1 MSLVCSR
8 EEVLAVADKLGVDAE
23 AVSVLVSSEVDFQLR
38 RVVQDACKFMRHSK
52 RLKMTSRDVDSALRL
67 RGLST
72 LHGYG
77 SADPVKFTYHRQNQ
91 GQTLFFM
98 KEREIDLAE
107 LAAKK
112 DGLPPV
118 PLKPTYAVHW
128 LAVEGIQPAI
138 RENPSSLVDQNET
151 EDPAATVKDP
161 AIVAGKR
168 GLDGSTAS
176 GGAYVPQKRYKTVKH
191 QLSKEL
197 QIYLQKVV
205 TTVRESAVNPGA
217 AENVYAN
224 LAVDPGLQPM
234 LRYLTKFISDE
245 VNRDL
250 RNLGLLYAVMRLARC
265 LLVNPNL
272 NTELYLHQLMP
283 PILTCLVSKRLCES
297 PFDDHWSLRDLA
309 ASLVKLVCLQ
319 YSEQYSDLQPRIT
332 MTLCA
337 ALKEKKKPMTTQ
349 YGTII
354 GLCTLGPLT
363 VHSYLLPRM
372 EQLLRRFTKATTS
385 SNVAKRQEAVKC
397 LGALHRAFGG
407 YLTSTNVDLIDQ
419 NKNTVQHVTETLG
432 ESVVYWMPDVVV
444 TNTFL

>member
-1 MSLVCSR
+1 M
-8 EEVLAVADKLGVDAE
+8 ADKLGIDAE
-23 AVSVLVSSEVDFQLR
+23 AVSVLVSSQVDFHLR
-38 RVVQDACKFMRHSK
+38 RVVQDASKFMRHSK
-52 RLKMTSRDVDSALRL
+52 RLKLTSRDVDNALRL
-67 RGLST
+67 RGFST

-77 SADPVKFTYHRQNQ
+77 SADPLKFSYHRQSQ

-98 KEREIDLAE
+98 KEREIDLVE
-107 LAAKK
+107 LAAKR

-118 PLKPTYAVHW
+118 PLKPSYAVHW
-128 LAVEGIQPAI
+128 LAIEGTQPAI
-138 RENPSSLVDQNET
+138 RENPFALADPVASSSA
-151 EDPAATVKDP
+151 PAA
-161 AIVAGKR
+161 VAAGASALGKKR
-168 GLDGSTAS
+168 ELE
-176 GGAYVPQKRYKTVKH
+176 GGAVDGAFVQQKRYKTIKH

-197 QIYLQKVV
+197 QIYLNKVV

-217 AENVYAN
+217 AENVYTN

-250 RNLGLLYAVMRLARC
+250 RNLGLLFAVMRLARC

-319 YSEQYSDLQPRIT
+319 YSEQYADLQPRIT

-337 ALKEKKKPMTTQ
+337 ALKEKKKPLTTQ

-354 GLCTLGPLT
+354 GLSTLGAMT

-372 EQLLRRFTKATTS
+372 EQLLRRFTKAANS
-385 SNVAKRQEAVKC
+385 ANIAKRQEAVKC
-397 LGALHRAFGG
+397 LGALHRAFGV
-407 YLTSTNVDLIDQ
+407 YLTTTSVDLIDQ
-419 NKNTVQHVTETLG
+419 NKLTVQHVTETLG
-432 ESVVYWMPDVVV
+432 ESVVFWTPDA
-444 TNTFL
+444 TLTEAFI